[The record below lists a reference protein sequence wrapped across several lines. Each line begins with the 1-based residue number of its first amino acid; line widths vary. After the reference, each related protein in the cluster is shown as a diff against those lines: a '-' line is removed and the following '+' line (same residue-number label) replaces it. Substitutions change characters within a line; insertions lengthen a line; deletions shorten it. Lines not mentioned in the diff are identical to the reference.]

1 MAIFTLWLQKNL
13 KKNLAIFPQL
23 IIPSLSSHD
32 VEYQAFRQQGKGAKN
47 EAIGIIMWVLY

>member
-1 MAIFTLWLQKNL
+1 MNVTGAKMAIFLLSDC

-32 VEYQAFRQQGKGAKN
+32 VEYHAFRQQGKGAKN
-47 EAIGIIMWVLY
+47 EAIGKIM